1 MPRNGFTLE
10 YTQREPSFAAAVC
23 FGVLFRA
30 GEVENQV
37 GLDEGSGWDVQD
49 CDFFVGVAGEVL
61 ELDLAGDVMNDVRA
75 MRMEGENL
83 PHLRIRRLWFLLLH
97 QSLLPT

>member
-10 YTQREPSFAAAVC
+10 DAQREPSLAAAVC

-30 GEVENQV
+30 WQVEDQV
-37 GLDEGSGWDVQD
+37 GLNEGSGWDVED

-61 ELDLAGDVMNDVRA
+61 ELDLAGDVMSDVTGDEN
-75 MRMEGENL
+75 EG
-83 PHLRIRRLWFLLLH
+83 RRLA
-97 QSLLPT
+97 SSSNP